1 MLQRISIKLLSAV
14 ALLAMLAAC
23 AGPVQRLD
31 YTAFKRSQPKS
42 ILVLPPVNNTND
54 VKASF
59 GVLSQVTQPLAESGY
74 YVVPVGPM
82 EETFKYNGLTSPN
95 DIAEVSP
102 AKLREIFGA
111 DSALYMT
118 VTRYGT
124 TYQVIDSV
132 TAVSVS
138 AKLVDLRTGD
148 VLWTGSQSATDKEL
162 GGMQGGVQGGGM
174 VGLFVNLAQAAVK
187 QIAKTVTDES
197 VDVAGLTNAKLLSAG
212 SPNGLLYGP
221 RSPKYGT
228 DY

>member
-1 MLQRISIKLLSAV
+1 M
-14 ALLAMLAAC
+14 
-23 AGPVQRLD
+23 
-31 YTAFKRSQPKS
+31 
-42 ILVLPPVNNTND
+42 LPPVNNTNE

-59 GVLSQVTQPLAESGY
+59 GVLSRVTLPPAESGY

-82 EETFKYNGLTSPN
+82 EETFKYNGLTTPN

-132 TAVSVS
+132 TVVSVS

-162 GGMQGGVQGGGM
+162 GCMHGGVQGGGM

-197 VDVAGLTNAKLLSAG
+197 VDVARLTNAKLLSAG
-212 SPNGLLYGP
+212 PPNGLLYGP

-228 DY
+228 D

>member
-228 DY
+228 D

>member
-23 AGPVQRLD
+23 AGPVQRPD

-42 ILVLPPVNNTND
+42 ILVLPPVNNTNE

-59 GVLSQVTQPLAESGY
+59 GVLSRVTLPLAESGY

-82 EETFKYNGLTSPN
+82 EETFKYNGLTTPN

-102 AKLREIFGA
+102 AKLHEIFGA

-132 TAVSVS
+132 TVVSVS

-162 GGMQGGVQGGGM
+162 GGMHGGMQGGGM

-212 SPNGLLYGP
+212 PPNGLLYGP

-228 DY
+228 D

>member
-23 AGPVQRLD
+23 AGTVQRPD

-42 ILVLPPVNNTND
+42 ILVLPPVNNTNE

-59 GVLSQVTQPLAESGY
+59 GVLSRVTLPLAESGY

-82 EETFKYNGLTSPN
+82 EETFKYNGLTTPN

-132 TAVSVS
+132 TVVSVS

-162 GGMQGGVQGGGM
+162 GGMHGGMQGGGM

-212 SPNGLLYGP
+212 PPNGLLYGP

-228 DY
+228 D

>member
-102 AKLREIFGA
+102 AKLCEIFGA

-228 DY
+228 D